1 MYKAKKVVT
10 FLTFGSILAVSL
22 VAAVVLAGSTK
33 SFFPVH
39 GDDSPYQ
46 LTLNSNNRIYTSNS
60 PSESTISSAV
70 NTSLNN
76 PITISGHNIKS
87 YSEGWQ
93 TILPNGYVFN
103 DLTNDTNHNRISGI
117 TSIEYEGNG
126 SLSFHYGYT
135 LDNSSIIYSI
145 ETTLTAG
152 VEYVLDE
159 GERPSY
165 FYLKNNSSSEINIQ
179 NLKIKYT
186 CSEQSYPRNN
196 LNILMIGNSFADD
209 TIYYAKDIA
218 NAYGINLNIYNSY
231 IAGCTVDRHY
241 QNLTSNSGN
250 TEYSMRSTNEN
261 DWVYNNDMTL
271 TQIINSHTWDII
283 TFQQASAEVGRP
295 SSYSNL
301 SNLVSEVRSLTGAS
315 TKNYWYQTWAYDHDY
330 MDAFDYFSYFSNDQD
345 AMFAAINTCYQNQ
358 VAPLGLFEKTV
369 FAGTAVQNLRSSYM
383 GDTFTRDGKH
393 MSSVHG
399 RYLLGLNFISNV
411 LNIDLD
417 LCPCSYV
424 APEINGSFIAP
435 AYESVRNARNH
446 PYAATQSIY
455 TQKEMANYDLSN
467 YTEIDAGFVG
477 NSYYNSMDENNYSK
491 RIGYDKGVSEQ
502 YVTTKRF
509 TSSTLPVGSLVF
521 SEEAFGYR
529 PESWTGDYVQSSR
542 PNEMY
547 DNVLEITNSFWSGY
561 AYHAFN
567 IFKAG
572 KTTLMGQYHQIFDG
586 FRIFV
591 PNNALNN
598 DMVIKGSNPYAS
610 SDSAVFIDQRLNFD
624 AYERVNIDPIY
635 GYLNSQY
642 YATLENGYAEEYGP
656 IYVCTRP
663 FFKDNGDLPKN
674 TVIITDTG
682 YKWRSDAWH
691 DHGKTDPRPNPV
703 TSSFYKLDASFMD
716 DYRLRTFNIS
726 KTNGDQVGQNAIEFA
741 NHVRIYVPIS
751 DDVELHLT
759 EKDRHT
765 TFSATGTVNLQG
777 AAASL
782 YGSSVPLFVTLTG
795 DSDESVYVT
804 VAGND
809 VDATDY
815 VYDRYTHELAIHTE
829 GSAST
834 YTYGTIT
841 GYFYPETG
849 TYSNVGIDGTLSEF
863 VANNGNII
871 VTEKWFDRCNYTTEA
886 EANTTWQ
893 RWDGSSWTANTGN
906 NYWTV
911 PSQDYTLENDY
922 SLGLH
927 IGSKY
932 SSRTRFTLKQDLGGG
947 NGIAIKGFSIWL
959 YNPNG
964 AIYSSIQLYVYKTP
978 SSIANGVNTPS
989 GSYSQLID
997 VDSEFS
1003 AEPGWHNLQCGFSGT
1018 AYNISIFF
1026 QSTSEVDTY
1035 VYLGHVSLY

>member
-1 MYKAKKVVT
+1 MYKTKKIVSS
-10 FLTFGSILAVSL
+10 LIFGSVLTSSL
-22 VAAVVLAGSTK
+22 VAGVVLASSSK
-33 SFFPVH
+33 NIFAVH
-39 GDDSPYQ
+39 GDNSPYQ
-46 LTLNSNNRIYTSNS
+46 LTLNSNNRLYTSSN
-60 PSESTISSAV
+60 PSESTISSTV

-76 PITISGHNIKS
+76 PISISGYNIKS
-87 YSEGWQ
+87 YNDGWQ
-93 TILPNGYVFN
+93 TILPNGYIFN
-103 DLTNDTNHNRISGI
+103 DLTNDVNHNRISGI
-117 TSIEYEGNG
+117 TSIQYEGNG

-135 LDNSSIIYSI
+135 LDNSSILYSI

-152 VEYVLDE
+152 LEYILDE

-165 FYLKNNSSSEINIQ
+165 FYLKNNNSFEINIQ
-179 NLKIKYT
+179 TLKIKYT
-186 CSEQSYPRNN
+186 CTEQSYPRNN

-209 TIYYAKDIA
+209 TIYYAKNIA

-231 IAGCTVDRHY
+231 IGGCTVDKHY
-241 QNLTSNSGN
+241 ANLTSNSGN
-250 TEYSMRSTNEN
+250 TEYSMRSTDEN
-261 DWVYNNDMTL
+261 GWVYNNGMTL
-271 TQIINSHTWDII
+271 TQIINSHTWDVV
-283 TFQQASAEVGRP
+283 TFQQASAEIGRP
-295 SSYSNL
+295 TSYGNL
-301 SNLVSEVRSLTGAS
+301 SNLVSEVRSLTG
-315 TKNYWYQTWAYDHDY
+315 TNTRNYWYQTWAYDHDY
-330 MDAFDYFSYFSNDQD
+330 MDFYDYYSYFNNDQD

-369 FAGTAVQNLRSSYM
+369 FAGTAVQNLRTSYM

-424 APEINGSFIAP
+424 APEISESFIAP

-446 PYAATQSIY
+446 PYVATQSIY
-455 TQKEMANYDLSN
+455 TQKEMSNYDLSN

-477 NSYYNSMDENNYSK
+477 NSYYNSMDENNYIN
-491 RIGYDKGVSEQ
+491 RIGNDDGVSEL

-509 TSSTLPVGSLVF
+509 TSNTLPLGSLVF
-521 SEEAFGYR
+521 LEEAFGYR
-529 PESWTGDYVQSSR
+529 PEAWTGNYPQSSR
-542 PNEMY
+542 PEEMY
-547 DNVLEITNSFWSGY
+547 NNVLEITNSFWNEY
-561 AYHAFN
+561 AYRAFN

-572 KTTLMGQYHQIFDG
+572 KTTLMGQFHQIFDG

-598 DMVIKGSNPYAS
+598 DIVIKGSNSYAS
-610 SDSAVFIDQRLNFD
+610 SDRAVFVSERLNFD
-624 AYERVNIDPIY
+624 VYERVNIDPII
-635 GYLNSQY
+635 GYYNSQSY
-642 YATLENGYAEEYGP
+642 PTLQNGYIDNAGKL
-656 IYVCTRP
+656 YVCTRP
-663 FFKDNGDLPKN
+663 FFKDNNDLPEN
-674 TVIITDTG
+674 TVIITDSG
-682 YKWRSDAWH
+682 YKWRSDAWY
-691 DHGKTDPRPNPV
+691 DHGRTENRPEPV
-703 TSSFYKLDASFMD
+703 TNSFYKLDSNFMD
-716 DYRLRTFNIS
+716 EYRIRTFNIS
-726 KTNGDQVGQNAIEFA
+726 KTNGDYVNQNAIEFA
-741 NHVRIYVPIS
+741 NHVRIYIPTS

-759 EKDRHT
+759 EKDRHA
-765 TFSATGTVNLQG
+765 TFSATGTINLQG
-777 AAASL
+777 AVTALFGNST
-782 YGSSVPLFVTLTG
+782 PLFVTLTG
-795 DSDESVYVT
+795 DSDESVTVT

-815 VYDRYTHELAIHTE
+815 VYDRYTHKLTIHTQ
-829 GSAST
+829 GTAST

-841 GYFYPETG
+841 GYYYPETG
-849 TYSNVGIDGTLSEF
+849 TYSNVGIDGSLQEF
-863 VANNGNII
+863 VANNGSIT

-886 EANTTWQ
+886 EANMTWQ

-911 PSQDYTLENDY
+911 PSQEYTLENEY

-947 NGIAIKGFSIWL
+947 SGLAIKGFSIWF

-964 AIYSSIQLYVYKTP
+964 AIYPSIQLYVYKTP
-978 SSIANGVNTPS
+978 STIENGINKPS
-989 GSYSQLID
+989 NSYSQLID
-997 VDSEFS
+997 VGSDFS
-1003 AEPGWHNLQCGFSGT
+1003 ADPGWHNLQCGFSGT

-1026 QSTSEVDTY
+1026 QSSSEVDTY